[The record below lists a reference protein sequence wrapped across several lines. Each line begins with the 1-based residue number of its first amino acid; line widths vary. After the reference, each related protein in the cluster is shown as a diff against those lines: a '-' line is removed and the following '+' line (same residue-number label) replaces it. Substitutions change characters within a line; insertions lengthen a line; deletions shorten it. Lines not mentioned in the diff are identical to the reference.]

1 MDPRIAT
8 PRLENPRTKIPAG
21 SVGIAGE
28 QTGIYPIVS
37 PGGWRIIGRTPI
49 KIYDPFREPPV
60 LFSSGNYLKFQPI
73 TLRNTKKLKH
83 RSTGTYEVQT
93 HELEKGVLCNTCP
106 RFSSAFARFLN
117 HSAG

>member
-1 MDPRIAT
+1 MLGFTPGFPYLGGMDPRIAT

-73 TLRNTKKLKH
+73 TLQEYEKIETQVKL
-83 RSTGTYEVQT
+83 GTYEVQT
-93 HELEKGVLCNTCP
+93 HELKKGGPL
-106 RFSSAFARFLN
+106 
-117 HSAG
+117 